1 MTVTPG
7 DSAMP
12 GTMSCRHINRRLEI
26 LLWKLD
32 FVRDLLLRNNKGN
45 LQISNRGPEAV
56 AG

>member
-12 GTMSCRHINRRLEI
+12 GTMSCRHINRKLEI
-26 LLWKLD
+26 LPWKLD

-45 LQISNRGPEAV
+45 LQISNRGPEAG